1 MSGKLVVALAL
12 AALFCPGAA
21 FGAFYFTTF
30 DAPTFTDGAS
40 INGKDS
46 WGVYDPR
53 GREDLFSFIEANRI
67 GGVLLISGDRHGA
80 RGFTIPRPS
89 GFNFYEFEAA
99 SLGGRSGPEVFAKDR
114 TNQFYGI
121 ARKYAFGEFTIDA
134 TLADPTVEFRLIGDD
149 GTIIHEMKLTR
160 RELTPPGK

>member
-1 MSGKLVVALAL
+1 
-12 AALFCPGAA
+12 
-21 FGAFYFTTF
+21 
-30 DAPTFTDGAS
+30 
-40 INGKDS
+40 
-46 WGVYDPR
+46 
-53 GREDLFSFIEANRI
+53 LFSFIEANRVA
-67 GGVLLISGDRHGA
+67 GVLLISGDRHGA
-80 RGFTIPRPS
+80 RGFRIPRPS
-89 GFNFYEFEAA
+89 GFNFHEFEAA

-160 RELTPPGK
+160 RELTPAGK